1 MATGTNIRTYFEG
14 RWHDGDVP
22 VMRAADHGM
31 WLGSSVFDGA
41 RWFEGV
47 APDLDL
53 HCERVNRS
61 ATALGL
67 KPTMAASEIVALTH
81 EGIAKFDGKTAYER
95 KTSPFLRFSS
105 FIINS

>member
-41 RWFEGV
+41 RWFEGRV
-47 APDLDL
+47 PDLAA
-53 HCERVNRS
+53 HCERVNQS
-61 ATALGL
+61 AEALMIT
-67 KPTMAASEIVALTH
+67 PTVSPIDMVQIV
-81 EGIAKFDGKTAYER
+81 
-95 KTSPFLRFSS
+95 
-105 FIINS
+105 